1 MISLILA
8 GKIALLA
15 GLILLDS
22 TALMQV
28 MISQPLVSC
37 SLIGLAAGEPAV
49 GFNMGIAFQLL
60 FLSDLPIG
68 SYIPKDAP
76 TISMS
81 ALAAVLIFGDSG
93 GSIGYGVM
101 ALAAVLA
108 VAADPLFARTSNLVR
123 RTNNHLTG
131 AVSSLLSRGHYRRGL
146 FMAQA
151 GLVVFFLKGFLDVF
165 LFVMV
170 AGPVLL
176 WAGSHL
182 PREILAALRW
192 SFALF
197 PLVGA
202 ACFFSRFRI
211 SSSPGSESRPDP
223 PGALAGAGPS

>member
-1 MISLILA
+1 MMDIFLA
-8 GKIALLA
+8 GKVSLLA
-15 GLILLDS
+15 GLILLDG

-37 SLIGLAAGEPAV
+37 TIIGLAAGEPAA
-49 GFNMGIAFQLL
+49 GINMGMAFQLL

-76 TISMS
+76 TISVS
-81 ALAAVLIFGDSG
+81 ALAAVLVFGGPG
-93 GSIGYGVM
+93 GSADFGFM

-108 VAADPLFARTSNLVR
+108 VAANPFFAWTSNLAR

-131 AVSSLLSRGHYRRGL
+131 AVRSLFSGGHYRRGL
-146 FMAQA
+146 MVAQA

-165 LFVMV
+165 LFVLV
-170 AGPVLL
+170 AGPVLP
-176 WAGSHL
+176 WAGAQL
-182 PREILAALRW
+182 PREIMAAFRW

-202 ACFFSRFRI
+202 ACFLSRFKTAGR
-211 SSSPGSESRPDP
+211 GSESRAPL
-223 PGALAGAGPS
+223 GNHAGGGPS